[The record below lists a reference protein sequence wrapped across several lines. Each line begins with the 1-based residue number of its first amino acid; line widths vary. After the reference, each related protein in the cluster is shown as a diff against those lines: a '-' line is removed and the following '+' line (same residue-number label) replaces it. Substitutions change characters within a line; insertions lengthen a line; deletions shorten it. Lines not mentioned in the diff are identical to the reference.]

1 MSGSLVWFLSVILLT
16 IATER
21 VFAHEEEEV
30 TELETLTVTG
40 RADDLSGIAES
51 SSQGR
56 VGQAQLRTRPILR
69 SGELLEIVPGA
80 VVTQH
85 SGTGK
90 ANQYFLRGF
99 NLDHGTDFNARIDG
113 VPLNLP
119 SHGHGQGYLDINP
132 IIPELVNYIDYG
144 KGPYYADVGDFSS
157 AGYAHYHLF
166 DELEQG
172 LLRIGVGED
181 DFYRGVVADSMP
193 LAQGTFLYGM
203 EAQNYDGPWDLDED
217 ALRLNLLLKY
227 TGGTVTQ
234 GYRFTGMSYYGDW
247 DSTDQIPQRAV
258 DQGQISR
265 LGQIDPTLGG
275 RAQRHGLSMDW
286 WSNREKSAVRL
297 NAFAFYSRL
306 DLWSNFT
313 YFLDDQSNGDQFKQI
328 DRRYTF
334 GGTSEYDWH
343 IDGIGQHSLNTLG
356 LQLRHDYIPTV
367 GLFQTRK
374 RAEVHPFRVDE
385 VQETSVGLYLK
396 NETQWLQW
404 FRTVL
409 GLRGDYFRFD
419 VDSETIAQNSGD
431 EGDAQFSPKLGLVFG
446 PWYETELY
454 LNLGR
459 GFHSNDAR
467 GTTIRIDPKTGDA
480 VEPLVESQGAEVGV
494 RTSYVPGLQSTL
506 GLWYLELDSELVF
519 VGDAGTTEA
528 SGESRRYGVEW
539 ANFYQ
544 VTDWLTLDFDLAFTK
559 AQFTDVGDDEIPN
572 SVGRVITAGGAVDFP
587 NGIFG
592 ALRLRHFGDVPLIED
607 GSVEAGST
615 TVVNFQGGS
624 RLREDLSLQL
634 DVFNLFD
641 SEDSDI
647 AYFFDSR
654 LTGEPAEGVSDLHV
668 HPVEPRA
675 VRVTLNYR
683 F

>member
-227 TGGTVTQ
+227 LTRG
-234 GYRFTGMSYYGDW
+234 RF
-247 DSTDQIPQRAV
+247 
-258 DQGQISR
+258 
-265 LGQIDPTLGG
+265 
-275 RAQRHGLSMDW
+275 
-286 WSNREKSAVRL
+286 
-297 NAFAFYSRL
+297 
-306 DLWSNFT
+306 
-313 YFLDDQSNGDQFKQI
+313 
-328 DRRYTF
+328 
-334 GGTSEYDWH
+334 
-343 IDGIGQHSLNTLG
+343 
-356 LQLRHDYIPTV
+356 
-367 GLFQTRK
+367 
-374 RAEVHPFRVDE
+374 
-385 VQETSVGLYLK
+385 
-396 NETQWLQW
+396 
-404 FRTVL
+404 
-409 GLRGDYFRFD
+409 
-419 VDSETIAQNSGD
+419 
-431 EGDAQFSPKLGLVFG
+431 
-446 PWYETELY
+446 
-454 LNLGR
+454 
-459 GFHSNDAR
+459 
-467 GTTIRIDPKTGDA
+467 
-480 VEPLVESQGAEVGV
+480 
-494 RTSYVPGLQSTL
+494 
-506 GLWYLELDSELVF
+506 
-519 VGDAGTTEA
+519 
-528 SGESRRYGVEW
+528 
-539 ANFYQ
+539 
-544 VTDWLTLDFDLAFTK
+544 LA
-559 AQFTDVGDDEIPN
+559 
-572 SVGRVITAGGAVDFP
+572 
-587 NGIFG
+587 
-592 ALRLRHFGDVPLIED
+592 
-607 GSVEAGST
+607 
-615 TVVNFQGGS
+615 
-624 RLREDLSLQL
+624 
-634 DVFNLFD
+634 
-641 SEDSDI
+641 
-647 AYFFDSR
+647 
-654 LTGEPAEGVSDLHV
+654 
-668 HPVEPRA
+668 
-675 VRVTLNYR
+675 
-683 F
+683 

>member
-56 VGQAQLRTRPILR
+56 VGQTQLRTRPILR

-234 GYRFTGMSYYGDW
+234 GYRFSGMSYYGDW

-265 LGQIDPTLGG
+265 LGQINPILGG

-313 YFLDDQSNGDQFKQI
+313 YFLDDPIDGDQFKQL
-328 DRRYTF
+328 DRRYTY

-343 IDGIGQHSLNTLG
+343 IDGIGQHSFNTLG
-356 LQLRHDYIPTV
+356 LQLRHDYIPRV
-367 GLFQTRK
+367 GLFQTQERNEL
-374 RAEVHPFRVDE
+374 RTIREDE
-385 VQETSVGLYLK
+385 VQQTSVGLYLK
-396 NETQWLQW
+396 NETQWLEW

-409 GLRGDYFRFD
+409 GLRGDYFHFD
-419 VDSETIAQNSGD
+419 VDSETIPQNSGD
-431 EGDAQFSPKLGLVFG
+431 EGDAQFSPKLGLIFG
-446 PWYETELY
+446 PWYDTELY

-467 GTTIRIDPKTGDA
+467 GTTIRIDPQTGDA
-480 VEPLVESQGAEVGV
+480 VEPLVESQGAEVGL
-494 RTSYVPGLQSTL
+494 RTSYVPGLESTL

-519 VGDAGTTEA
+519 VGDAGTTEP

-592 ALRLRHFGDVPLIED
+592 ALRMRHFGDVPLIED

-615 TVVNFQGGS
+615 TVVNLQAGY